1 VLQFASRQQEVG
13 MENLDFGAL
22 AHTLSKLM
30 ALAEASI
37 EFPGGAIA
45 TERLIDY
52 CSDELRRLSS
62 DQQLLVLEGITSE
75 SDKRLLKDENGAIV
89 GFMYSKKIFI
99 GMRSPESVPPNA
111 VATHSKPLSKTE
123 KKSVAKTTSDAKAGK
138 AKKKTASKVVESKPP
153 KASSK
158 AAKLKGTKAATKTK
172 TKATKK
178 TAKNTKK
185 P

>member
-1 VLQFASRQQEVG
+1 

-37 EFPGGAIA
+37 ECPGGAIA

-52 CSDELRRLSS
+52 CSDELGRLSS
-62 DQQLLVLEGITSE
+62 EQQLQVLEGISSE
-75 SDKRLLKDENGAIV
+75 SDKKLLKDENGKIV

-99 GMRSPESVPPNA
+99 GMRGVEGLPPNQ
-111 VATHSKPLSKTE
+111 VAEHYKKLPKARTKSVTGIPSKPKP
-123 KKSVAKTTSDAKAGK
+123 GK
-138 AKKKTASKVVESKPP
+138 AKKTSASKIG
-153 KASSK
+153 KAKTIKTSAK
-158 AAKLKGTKAATKTK
+158 AAKAKGTKSATKTSK
-172 TKATKK
+172 PKATKK
-178 TAKNTKK
+178 TAKKPKK